1 MSAEVVPM
9 KPKKRIG
16 SQEPTRSVILPYEY
30 SLGNEAIKIY
40 EKSKR
45 KAFDWQ
51 RFLVDAILALNDEGL
66 WTHMTFGFSVPR
78 QNGKNEVIAIVER
91 FGLEKN
97 MRILHTAHR
106 TTTSAAAFNRL
117 LAILEESGL
126 EDGEDFHK
134 IKATGRESIEL
145 FDGGRIDFRTRTST
159 GGLGESFDLLVIDEA
174 QEYTDDQRSALMY
187 TIAASPNPQ
196 TVMIGTPPTP
206 ISSGTV
212 FTKYREN
219 ALYGSLEDSGWAEWS
234 VEKESDPRDKEL
246 WYQANPSLGLRVS
259 ERNIQSEEG
268 NDDLDFNI
276 QRLGLWIQYNQK
288 SAISENEWKE
298 LHVDTMP
305 KLKGKLFVGIKYGY
319 DGTNVAMSIAVKTE
333 DDKVFVESI
342 DCQSLRNGHAWIIH
356 FLRNADIQQV
366 VVDGANGQKILE
378 EAMKEAKL
386 KPPILPTVK
395 EIIVANSMFEQAL
408 FQQTIV
414 HRSQPSLFQGVTNCE
429 KRPIGKSG
437 GFGYRSQIEEN
448 DIALMDSMILAHW
461 ACVEAKEPKKQK
473 IRY

>member
-1 MSAEVVPM
+1 MT
-9 KPKKRIG
+9 KRIG
-16 SQEPTRSVILPYEY
+16 SQTPTRSLILPYEK
-30 SLGNEAIKIY
+30 SLGDEAIELY
-40 EKSKR
+40 EKSGR
-45 KAFDWQ
+45 HAYDWQ
-51 RFLVDAILALNDEGL
+51 RFLVNAMMAINEDGL
-66 WTHMTFGFSVPR
+66 WTHMNFGYAVPR
-78 QNGKNEVIAIVER
+78 QNGKNEIIAIRELK
-91 FGLEKN
+91 GLFDGE
-97 MRILHTAHR
+97 RILHTAHR

-117 LAILEESGL
+117 LAILEESGY
-126 EDGEDFHK
+126 EEQEDFHK

-145 FDGGRIDFRTRTST
+145 YETGGRVDFRTRTST
-159 GGLGESFDLLVIDEA
+159 GGLRESFDLLVIDEA
-174 QEYTDDQRSALMY
+174 QEYTDDERSALQY

-196 TVMIGTPPTP
+196 TILTGTPPTP

-212 FTKYREN
+212 FTKLREN
-219 ALYGSLEDSGWAEWS
+219 TLFGVSEDDGWAEWS
-234 VEKESDPRDKEL
+234 IDKETDDLRNVDL
-246 WYQANPSLGLRVS
+246 WYKTNPSLGLRVS
-259 ERNIQSEEG
+259 ERNIRAELG
-268 NDDLDFNI
+268 TDDLDFNI

-298 LHVDTMP
+298 LHVDELP

-333 DDKVFVESI
+333 DDKIFVEAI
-342 DCQSLRNGHAWIIH
+342 DCQSLRNGYAWIIH
-356 FLRNADIQQV
+356 FLRNADVQTV

-378 EAMKEAKL
+378 EAMKDAKL

-414 HRSQPSLFQGVTNCE
+414 HRSQPSLFQVVTNCE
-429 KRPIGKSG
+429 KRPIGTSG

-461 ACVEAKEPKKQK
+461 ACDEHKERKPQK